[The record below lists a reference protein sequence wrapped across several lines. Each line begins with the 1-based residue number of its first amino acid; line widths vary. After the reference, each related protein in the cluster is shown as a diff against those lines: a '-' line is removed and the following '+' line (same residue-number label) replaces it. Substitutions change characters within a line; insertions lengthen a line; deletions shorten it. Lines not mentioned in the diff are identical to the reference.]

1 MGVGRRAE
9 PERGYHFAFV
19 WRGTRRVGE
28 KVQVRYQRCISQ
40 IVKIVTAQERS
51 GTGG

>member
-1 MGVGRRAE
+1 MRVGGRAE

-19 WRGTRRVGE
+19 WRGTGGVGE
-28 KVQVRYQRCISQ
+28 RVPVGYQRCISQ

-51 GTGG
+51 VTGG